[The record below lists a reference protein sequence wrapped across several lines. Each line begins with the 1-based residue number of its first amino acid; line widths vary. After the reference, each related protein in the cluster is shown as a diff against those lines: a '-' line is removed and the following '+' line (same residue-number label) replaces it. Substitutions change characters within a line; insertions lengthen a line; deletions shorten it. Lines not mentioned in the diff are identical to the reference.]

1 MVCDDGVNQKG
12 KGKGSNRG
20 KINAKGKGNCAVCG
34 SSTHLRSSRRDCP
47 FHKGHAKK
55 EAHSDSPV
63 EELIS
68 DSESGEDMADGDS
81 SDSEEIPVRV
91 ELKGR
96 PTREAVP

>member
-34 SSTHLRSSRRDCP
+34 SSHRDCP